1 MDSKAFAAFL
11 DKMLNRPCT
20 KLDVKQDW
28 TMEFIEKHDI
38 DIMFIQE
45 GGDVDWTKKL
55 KQDY

>member
-1 MDSKAFAAFL
+1 
-11 DKMLNRPCT
+11 MLNRPCT

-55 KQDY
+55 K